1 MPLTCRH
8 ARSLA
13 VCNLAASFLA
23 CQPSLSAACL
33 LQSVADKCTW
43 PAQIQGLPTLVF
55 IGMDKE
61 KPALRLE
68 GLLPASAIKDVLADL
83 TSGKIPT

>member
-1 MPLTCRH
+1 MPSAGTAERYC
-8 ARSLA
+8 SLLLWQRA
-13 VCNLAASFLA
+13 MA
-23 CQPSLSAACL
+23 C
-33 LQSVADKCTW
+33 TR
-43 PAQIQGLPTLVF
+43 AQIQGLPTLVF

-83 TSGKIPT
+83 TSGKVPT

>member
-1 MPLTCRH
+1 MVSR
-8 ARSLA
+8 
-13 VCNLAASFLA
+13 
-23 CQPSLSAACL
+23 CL
-33 LQSVADKCTW
+33 W
-43 PAQIQGLPTLVF
+43 QIQGLPTLVF

-83 TSGKIPT
+83 TSGKVPT